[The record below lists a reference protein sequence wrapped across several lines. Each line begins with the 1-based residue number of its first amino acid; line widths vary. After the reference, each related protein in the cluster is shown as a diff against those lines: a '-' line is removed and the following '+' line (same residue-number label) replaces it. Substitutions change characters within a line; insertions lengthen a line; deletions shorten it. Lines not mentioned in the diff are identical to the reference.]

1 MIMSEVNN
9 NEIKFDINNRQFLI
23 RKSDFKESKKEIFLF
38 DYLTNNAT
46 NKILKSENKRVS
58 LEKLDKENGTEG
70 VITKQ
75 DIQIFLQDKKV
86 QKNNITP
93 EDVVNFLGKM
103 IKANPT
109 KEEEAI
115 SNLVEKYKDEN
126 GQTVMTPEL
135 KELFGLEY
143 KSIKHSDFYDKD
155 KNVKKGMEVFDL
167 NGDGKI
173 DKVEEKFLNKN
184 VGYARLSDL
193 ENNLKELDKADTS
206 DGKITKQDKM
216 AMYNKIAQEETK
228 LAHEKLENMDITDE
242 TGNKVISEEIK
253 ELFANGSDSV
263 SFDEIVEDAKTGK
276 LKSGMEIFDLNGDGK
291 LDELERAYFT
301 NNGHYSKTSKEKL
314 ELTSFLDAV
323 TNLDKVG
330 YVQSQGRSAS
340 NNEIFAKDKVG
351 LYKMLSA
358 GQYMLDNIKT
368 FPQELQDKYIEVLSN
383 KTLAEHDT
391 KKSSVGINRADCI
404 EVDTNTLSEPEIAS
418 VMVHEFAHTI
428 LSEKMSPLLQEVVT
442 FYSEYRLYSEAVK
455 NDPDYKQKVNGIGFS
470 AKTSAVDTNYMEFVD
485 KLRKEK
491 PDMSEKDLAI
501 EAFLKFQFES
511 YNGRYQAKVSE
522 DDIRNANYDAAKEF
536 FE

>member
-1 MIMSEVNN
+1 MSEVNN

-184 VGYARLSDL
+184 VGYARPSDL

-228 LAHEKLENMDITDE
+228 LAHEKLNNINITDE

-253 ELFANGSDSV
+253 ELFANGSDYV
-263 SFDEIVEDAKTGK
+263 SFD
-276 LKSGMEIFDLNGDGK
+276 
-291 LDELERAYFT
+291 
-301 NNGHYSKTSKEKL
+301 
-314 ELTSFLDAV
+314 
-323 TNLDKVG
+323 
-330 YVQSQGRSAS
+330 
-340 NNEIFAKDKVG
+340 
-351 LYKMLSA
+351 
-358 GQYMLDNIKT
+358 
-368 FPQELQDKYIEVLSN
+368 
-383 KTLAEHDT
+383 
-391 KKSSVGINRADCI
+391 
-404 EVDTNTLSEPEIAS
+404 
-418 VMVHEFAHTI
+418 
-428 LSEKMSPLLQEVVT
+428 
-442 FYSEYRLYSEAVK
+442 
-455 NDPDYKQKVNGIGFS
+455 
-470 AKTSAVDTNYMEFVD
+470 
-485 KLRKEK
+485 
-491 PDMSEKDLAI
+491 
-501 EAFLKFQFES
+501 
-511 YNGRYQAKVSE
+511 
-522 DDIRNANYDAAKEF
+522 
-536 FE
+536 